1 MKVRGKPRIKLIERE
16 VVDTDTGEIGTDI
29 DPVQVGISY
38 DLGQWYKIQRI
49 DNDVEIMAL
58 ECLGVPFMVF
68 YTLLKRAV
76 WDDCSVEVGVSCRAA
91 IGKNAKIKDGMIAK
105 YLAIFCKE
113 KLLKKIKGNSYK
125 INPRYFFV
133 GGAIEQFK
141 KLKEYEQL
149 NKQV

>member
-1 MKVRGKPRIKLIERE
+1 MKVRGKPRIKEIDRE
-16 VVDTDTGEIGTDI
+16 LVDTDTGEVSTDRDI
-29 DPVQVGISY
+29 IQTGVSY

-49 DNDVEIMAL
+49 DNDIEVMAL

-68 YTLLKRAV
+68 YTLLKRTV

-91 IGKNAKIKDGMIAK
+91 ITKSAKIKDGMIAK
-105 YLAIFCKE
+105 YLTLFCKN

-133 GGAIEQFK
+133 GGAVEQFK

-149 NKQV
+149 NKKF